1 MTAALSMRF
10 RAGRLCLLIPMH
22 GLAALL
28 FPAVLM
34 LFAMGMDKVQS
45 RIDRSAVSRDEV
57 EDFLDSADAQNVQT
71 LAREGMPA
79 ALDELRDRRVTRHE
93 SAVSGHTESP
103 QRAS

>member
-10 RAGRLCLLIPMH
+10 RAGRLCLLVPMH

-45 RIDRSAVSRDEV
+45 RIDRSAVSRDE
-57 EDFLDSADAQNVQT
+57 L
-71 LAREGMPA
+71 
-79 ALDELRDRRVTRHE
+79 
-93 SAVSGHTESP
+93 
-103 QRAS
+103 

>member
-10 RAGRLCLLIPMH
+10 RAGRLCLLVPMH

-71 LAREGMPA
+71 WEKGWSRPH
-79 ALDELRDRRVTRHE
+79 RRAHAQPTVR
-93 SAVSGHTESP
+93 
-103 QRAS
+103 